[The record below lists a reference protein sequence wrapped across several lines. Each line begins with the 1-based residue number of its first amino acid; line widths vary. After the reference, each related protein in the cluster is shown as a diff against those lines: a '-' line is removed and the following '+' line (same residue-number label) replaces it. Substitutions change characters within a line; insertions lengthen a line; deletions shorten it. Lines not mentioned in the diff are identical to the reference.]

1 MPFVTWL
8 LLALL
13 GLAISTYGTLIGTGG
28 GFMLVPTLLLLF
40 PSESPSLVT
49 ATSLSVVLISA
60 FSGSIAYARQRRID
74 YVSALTF
81 GGPSIPGAVL
91 GAQATHLVQRGTFD
105 AILGVVLVVLAL
117 FLILRPQPVV
127 VVVGER
133 RGGGTPVIPAARGWI
148 SLSTSNT

>member
-40 PSESPSLVT
+40 PNESPSLVT

-60 FSGSIAYARQRRID
+60 VSGSIAYA
-74 YVSALTF
+74 F
-81 GGPSIPGAVL
+81 
-91 GAQATHLVQRGTFD
+91 
-105 AILGVVLVVLAL
+105 
-117 FLILRPQPVV
+117 
-127 VVVGER
+127 
-133 RGGGTPVIPAARGWI
+133 PARC
-148 SLSTSNT
+148 